1 MEDQYRVPLHI
12 RINRRFLRLFFR
24 GLFHLLGKVELY
36 GMDKIPKHNKYVI
49 AFNHVSLVEIPFI
62 GAFWPKIV
70 EIIGATVVWG
80 RPGVAIVARM
90 WEGIKV
96 KRTEFDREVF
106 RKVKMVIDAGFPLMI
121 SPEGTRSHT
130 PGLARG
136 KPGVAYIIDKTKVP
150 VLPVAVV
157 GNTIDFL
164 HQGIR
169 GKRPTIQMFVGDL
182 INMPLL
188 TGRGKERRDMRQRNT
203 DIIMA
208 RIAEMLPESYQGVY
222 SDYEKIL
229 AGESINFG

>member
-90 WEGIKV
+90 WEGIQV

-136 KPGVAYIIDKTKVP
+136 KPGVAYIIDKAKVP

>member
-1 MEDQYRVPLHI
+1 MEDQYRVPFHI
-12 RINRRFLRLFFR
+12 RINRRFLRLFFK

-36 GMDKIPKHNKYVI
+36 GMDKIPKHNRYVI
-49 AFNHVSLVEIPFI
+49 AFNHVSLVEVPFI
-62 GAFWPKIV
+62 VAFWPTIV
-70 EIIGATVVWG
+70 EIIGAAVVWERRG
-80 RPGVAIVARM
+80 HSIVAKM
-90 WEGIKV
+90 WEGIPV

-106 RKVKMVIDAGFPLMI
+106 RKVEMVIDAGFPLMI
-121 SPEGTRSHT
+121 APEGTRSRT

-136 KPGVAYIIDKTKVP
+136 KPGVAYIIDKTELP

-164 HQGIR
+164 RQGIR

-182 INMPLL
+182 INIPLL
-188 TGRGKERRDMRQRNT
+188 TGRGEELRDMRQQNT

-208 RIAEMLPESYQGVY
+208 RIAEMLPESYRGVY

-229 AGESINFG
+229 AGEPVNFG

>member
-1 MEDQYRVPLHI
+1 MEDQYLVPLHI

-36 GMDKIPKHNKYVI
+36 GMDKIPQHNKYVI
-49 AFNHVSLVEIPFI
+49 AFNHVSLVEVPFI
-62 GAFWPKIV
+62 VAFWPTIV
-70 EIIGATVVWG
+70 EIIGAAVVWERRG
-80 RPGVAIVARM
+80 HSIVAKM
-90 WEGIKV
+90 WEGIPV

-106 RKVKMVIDAGFPLMI
+106 RKVEMVIDAGFPLMI
-121 SPEGTRSHT
+121 APEGTRSRT

-136 KPGVAYIIDKTKVP
+136 KPGIAYIIDKTELP

-164 HQGIR
+164 RQGIR

-182 INMPLL
+182 IDMPLL
-188 TGRGKERRDMRQRNT
+188 TGRGEERRDMRQQNT

-229 AGESINFG
+229 AGESVNFG

>member
-12 RINRRFLRLFFR
+12 RINRRFLRLIFR

-36 GMDKIPKHNKYVI
+36 GMDKIPRHNKYVL

-62 GAFWPKIV
+62 GAFWPTIV

-80 RPGVAIVARM
+80 RPGVAIVARL
-90 WEGIKV
+90 WEGIQV
-96 KRTEFDREVF
+96 NRTEFDRDVF
-106 RKVKMVIDAGFPLMI
+106 RKVEMVIDAGFPLMI

-130 PGLARG
+130 PGLGRG
-136 KPGVAYIIDKTKVP
+136 KPGVAYIIDKTELP

-164 HQGIR
+164 RQGFR

-182 INMPLL
+182 IHLPPLA
-188 TGRGKERRDMRQRNT
+188 GRGAERRNMRQYNT

-222 SDYEKIL
+222 SEYEKIL
-229 AGESINFG
+229 AGEPVNF

>member
-90 WEGIKV
+90 WEGIQV

>member
-1 MEDQYRVPLHI
+1 MEDQYRVPLHV
-12 RINRRFLRLFFR
+12 RINRRFLRLVFR

-36 GMDKIPKHNKYVI
+36 GMDKIPENNKYVL

-62 GAFWPKIV
+62 GAFWPTIV

-90 WEGIKV
+90 WEGIQV

-136 KPGVAYIIDKTKVP
+136 KPGIAYIIDKAKVP

-164 HQGIR
+164 RQGIR
-169 GKRPTIQMFVGDL
+169 GKRPTIQMFVGDI
-182 INMPLL
+182 INLPPL
-188 TGRGKERRDMRQRNT
+188 TGRGVERRYMRQQNT

-222 SDYEKIL
+222 SEYEKIL
-229 AGESINFG
+229 AGDPVNFG

>member
-1 MEDQYRVPLHI
+1 MEDQYIVPLHI

-24 GLFHLLGKVELY
+24 GLFHLMGKVELY

-90 WEGIKV
+90 WEGIQV

-136 KPGVAYIIDKTKVP
+136 KPGVAYIIDKAKVP

-164 HQGIR
+164 SQGIR

-188 TGRGKERRDMRQRNT
+188 AGRGEERRDMRQRNT

-208 RIAEMLPESYQGVY
+208 RIAEMLPESYRGVY

-229 AGESINFG
+229 AGESVNFG